1 MTTLICAVVVLL
13 ALYLAFKLLES
24 LLKVI
29 MWALVLVAGYWLAA
43 PSLGWPPLAD
53 LIALALQDIG
63 RFAPDE
69 WLAPLW
75 DLLRV
80 AQALD

>member
-1 MTTLICAVVVLL
+1 MTTLIGILVLLL

-24 LLKVI
+24 VLKVI

-53 LIALALQDIG
+53 LIDLAWRDIG
-63 RFAPDE
+63 RFAPGE
-69 WLAPLW
+69 WLDSLR

-80 AQALD
+80 ALD

>member
-1 MTTLICAVVVLL
+1 MTTLIGAAAVLL

-24 LLKVI
+24 VLKVI

-53 LIALALQDIG
+53 LIHLAWLDIG
-63 RFAPDE
+63 RFAPGE
-69 WLAPLW
+69 WLDSLW

-80 AQALD
+80 GLD

>member
-1 MTTLICAVVVLL
+1 MTTLICAAVVLL

-24 LLKVI
+24 LLKVV
-29 MWALVLVAGYWLAA
+29 MWTLVLVAGYWLAA

-53 LIALALQDIG
+53 IIQLAWLDIQ
-63 RFAPDE
+63 RWVPDE

-75 DLLRV
+75 ELLQVR
-80 AQALD
+80 QD